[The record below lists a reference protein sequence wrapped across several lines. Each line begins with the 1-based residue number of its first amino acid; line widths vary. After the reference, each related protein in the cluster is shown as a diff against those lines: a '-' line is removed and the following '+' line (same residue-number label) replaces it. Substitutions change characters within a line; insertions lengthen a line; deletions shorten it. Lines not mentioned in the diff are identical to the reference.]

1 MPTVGGDIIMASGS
15 HLCSFPE
22 LHSLSD
28 AFVTLQ
34 PQVPASALSASYSM
48 SQWHLTQF
56 INYSLQRFFFLTSR
70 KSHFQFSFY
79 LSGSSCSVSSSCA
92 PPLSDLWL
100 RPYSIS
106 FWRVSVLFYSC
117 PYFPTYSTSPNLLLK
132 LQSNHFWLL
141 FCCSVAKLCLTLC
154 DPMDCSRRA
163 FLSFTI
169 LWSLLKLM
177 SIESAM
183 PFNNLILCHSSSC
196 PQSLSESRSLLMS
209 RLLTPGGQSIE
220 VSVSASVLAMNI
232 QGLFPLGLTG

>member
-1 MPTVGGDIIMASGS
+1 MPTVGGDIIMASSS

-28 AFVTLQ
+28 PLVSLQ

-79 LSGSSCSVSSSCA
+79 LSGSWLSSS
-92 PPLSDLWL
+92 
-100 RPYSIS
+100 S
-106 FWRVSVLFYSC
+106 FWSLAQSLEHLLLKGLNTVLQLKYYVC
-117 PYFPTYSTSPNLLLK
+117 PYFSIYSTSPNLFLK

-154 DPMDCSRRA
+154 DPMDCSRPGFPVLHYPLKVA
-163 FLSFTI
+163 QTHVHWVGDAIQQSLP
-169 LWSLLKLM
+169 LSLLLLP
-177 SIESAM
+177 SISLRIKVFANESALHTRW
-183 PFNNLILCHSSSC
+183 PKYWSFSFSISPCNEYSGLISF
-196 PQSLSESRSLLMS
+196 RMD
-209 RLLTPGGQSIE
+209 
-220 VSVSASVLAMNI
+220 
-232 QGLFPLGLTG
+232 